1 MSTCRSAV
9 VETTSQDDGQ
19 SDRYDD
25 TAIAS
30 ARRLVRGRHSS
41 RQSTPTGKIIVIVIV
56 IVIIVEFDATAVIG
70 KPPPSYSYAYRA
82 ARVKT
87 NDGDDVVEVLLLL
100 Y

>member
-1 MSTCRSAV
+1 V

-19 SDRYDD
+19 SNRYDD

-41 RQSTPTGKIIVIVIV
+41 RQSTPTGKIIVIVI
-56 IVIIVEFDATAVIG
+56 IVEFDATAVIG
-70 KPPPSYSYAYRA
+70 KPPPSYSCAYRA

-87 NDGDDVVEVLLLL
+87 NDGDDVVEVFLLL

>member
-1 MSTCRSAV
+1 MCRLAV
-9 VETTSQDDGQ
+9 VETTSQDDGR

-25 TAIAS
+25 IAIAS

-41 RQSTPTGKIIVIVIV
+41 RQSTPTGKIIVIVI
-56 IVIIVEFDATAVIG
+56 IVELRRHCRYRT
-70 KPPPSYSYAYRA
+70 PPPSYSCAYRA

-87 NDGDDVVEVLLLL
+87 NDGVDVVEVILLL